1 MLALSRCG
9 QGECA
14 GPAYTGAEQERAAD
28 AAARDCE
35 AAEEKKVARVEEV
48 LRGVW
53 DEWDD
58 DDVAAQQRNE
68 TEAKEDRELLGYEK
82 MNPSNGE
89 GRRTPTPPP
98 DVENEVP
105 EVEYDSDGSIH
116 NVVGD
121 EPWVLEQGEMEKYD
135 PTSCPSFKWA
145 PGGEKTGDLVRVPGA
160 WKTLKHGAYIVVG
173 TEEHDPNVF
182 FKPLCV
188 GDKGHRPGINKDKP
202 RHVGRWEFARVER
215 TPQGAARFKLT
226 LSGDYMPGELD
237 DVQWMKWTRYKT
249 EADRR
254 PRDPDS
260 LPAQRPPPKKSEA
273 AAGSALKRHVLWPE
287 TSQESIRAEVQGQL
301 GAAAAEPLTGSSR
314 AAARRARQQRMGS
327 SEQVAALAGGSLA
340 GSAMISNTN
349 EARLRPSAKN
359 GGAPNA
365 GLGRFLAS
373 EQSTPAAC
381 TAFASERRT
390 VPACSSSRG
399 VRAL

>member
-1 MLALSRCG
+1 MQGGGAMNGPFLGPVKETMRDVLDVLERKAARHALV
-9 QGECA
+9 QH
-14 GPAYTGAEQERAAD
+14 AA
-28 AAARDCE
+28 AAARMKRRRDE
-35 AAEEKKVARVEEV
+35 VEKVFHK
-48 LRGVW
+48 VW

-58 DDVAAQQRNE
+58 DDVAAQQRDE
-68 TEAKEDRELLGYEK
+68 AEAKEDRELLGYEK

-121 EPWVLEQGEMEKYD
+121 EPWVLEQGDAEKYD
-135 PTSCPSFKWA
+135 PTSCPSFEWA

-173 TEEHDPNVF
+173 TEEHDPDVW

-188 GDKGHRPGINKDKP
+188 GDKGHRPGINRDKP
-202 RHVGRWEFARVER
+202 RHVGRWKFARVER
-215 TPQGAARFKLT
+215 TPQGAARFKLTKPT

-287 TSQESIRAEVQGQL
+287 TSQEAIRAEVQGQL
-301 GAAAAEPLTGSSR
+301 GAAAAPPVDRQQL
-314 AAARRARQQRMGS
+314 AQRRARAWQEKMASGP
-327 SEQVAALAGGSLA
+327 L
-340 GSAMISNTN
+340 
-349 EARLRPSAKN
+349 N
-359 GGAPNA
+359 GE
-365 GLGRFLAS
+365 LG
-373 EQSTPAAC
+373 
-381 TAFASERRT
+381 
-390 VPACSSSRG
+390 
-399 VRAL
+399 